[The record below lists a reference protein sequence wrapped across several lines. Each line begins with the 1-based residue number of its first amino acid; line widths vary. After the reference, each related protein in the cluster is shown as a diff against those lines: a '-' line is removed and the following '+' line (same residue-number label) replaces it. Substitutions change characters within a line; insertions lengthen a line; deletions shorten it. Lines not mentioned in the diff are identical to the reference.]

1 MSGEDR
7 LESLIANLVIPE
19 PWDLRRFVDTL
30 AEQRGKPIALVGRS
44 GLRAAGFPCGLLAE
58 TEELTLIVYEERS
71 SRYMVEHT
79 VLHEIGHLLLDHEGE
94 RIHAALGDYLGGLV
108 GPAAL
113 TRLETAL
120 ARGVFGTA
128 KELEAEAFAN
138 LIMPAMRRRPFAPL
152 RNVFVRG

>member
-7 LESLIANLVIPE
+7 LESLIAGLSIPD
-19 PWDLRRFVDTL
+19 PWDLIRFVD
-30 AEQRGKPIALVGRS
+30 AVAAQRGKPISLVGRS
-44 GLRAAGFPCGLLAE
+44 GLKAAGFPCGLLAE

-94 RIHAALGDYLGGLV
+94 RIHDALGDYLGGLV
-108 GPAAL
+108 GPGSLA
-113 TRLETAL
+113 RMETAL

-138 LIMPAMRRRPFAPL
+138 LIMPAMRRRPFAPF
-152 RNVFVRG
+152 RNIFVRG